1 MFTRTRGVKNLPSM
15 HCDHVLQ
22 YKRQDKTRQT
32 YTNYRACFWLFYFN
46 IIMANKRR
54 SIDRS
59 VIQVALILFQ
69 ISPICSVLNFWDQRP
84 CRCMETCMLH
94 RRVIYQPYIF
104 ELIRCRQLTFCCFL
118 SEINILPLTRSS
130 EIHILIYFD
139 LKSRFLTC
147 TLHEMKILLVVK

>member
-1 MFTRTRGVKNLPSM
+1 MFTHTRGVKNLPAG
-15 HCDHVLQ
+15 Q
-22 YKRQDKTRQT
+22 EKRQDKTRQT
-32 YTNYRACFWLFYFN
+32 NYRANCFFLFYFN

-69 ISPICSVLNFWDQRP
+69 IVPICSVLNFWDQRP

-118 SEINILPLTRSS
+118 SEINILALTRSS
-130 EIHILIYFD
+130 QIHILIYFD
-139 LKSRFLTC
+139 LKSRFLTYA
-147 TLHEMKILLVVK
+147 LHEMKILLVFK